1 MIGIIISGHGNFGTG
16 LQSSLKLIAGGP
28 ANVEYV
34 DFLETDSTE
43 SLKEKYKIALNN
55 LNGCNDILDLTDLA
69 GGSPFKTLV
78 ELNTEVEQSIQVVGG
93 TNLPMALEITMTK
106 DIIDDLSS
114 LADSALEVGKSGV
127 VKFELIAHEEIECE
141 DGI

>member
-1 MIGIIISGHGNFGTG
+1 MIGIIISGHGNFASG
-16 LQSSLKLIAGGP
+16 LRSSLKLIAGSP
-28 ANVEYV
+28 TNVEYV
-34 DFLETDSTE
+34 DFLETDSIET
-43 SLKEKYKIALNN
+43 LKEKYHASLKN
-55 LNGCNDILDLTDLA
+55 LNECEDILALTDLA

-78 ELNTEVEQSIQVVGG
+78 ELNSETDKSIEVVGG

-114 LADSALEVGKSGV
+114 LADQALEIGKSGV
-127 VKFELIAHEEIECE
+127 VKFELVIHEEVESD